1 MGKISVL
8 ALSLLNTDPRPA
20 MPPES
25 ILGKGCRAATDCR
38 PFGKL
43 FHSLDFRVFL
53 CVKDEEEVCG

>member
-20 MPPES
+20 IPPES
-25 ILGKGCRAATDCR
+25 LLGKVSRVATDCR

-43 FHSLDFRVFL
+43 LHSLDFRGFL
-53 CVKDEEEVCG
+53 CVEDEEEVCG